1 MTDLVLPNCAKQKGS
16 QQGPEGKQIWGW
28 DEGNI
33 VATLKQIK
41 YISFRAALRIL

>member
-16 QQGPEGKQIWGW
+16 QQGPEGNQIWGW